1 MLSTAIRVAFFF
13 IIRRD
18 KSPQVDGAVAD
29 RHVEHRWPPQFAIQ
43 SGEHL
48 VTDLRIASACGGCVL
63 CRHACECLK
72 QVCTADDPHDFSI
85 LHDRHPFDA
94 VFFSSKTAISPSGVS
109 GVAVITERVMTSVT
123 LCECDFTYS
132 AASTCLPVRYSSHQ
146 ERLRSVPASARRMR
160 SPSLTIPRS
169 SPCSSITGTA
179 LIRLARRILATSST
193 RAFGRTLMTE
203 QTITSAAFMMPAPY
217 RQGIYG
223 NWHFGAAFERLCRA
237 MSISST
243 KAFSQ

>member
-1 MLSTAIRVAFFF
+1 MSSEKLCGSAAHNCAEGVDTSATTRQVVPNAIAAAVKFRFFISCAPDSISDADENDWPSHHCNLGWRNCQMIVDRLDAGYAFHGDSGCLFF

-94 VFFSSKTAISPSGVS
+94 VFFQARLQS
-109 GVAVITERVMTSVT
+109 RR
-123 LCECDFTYS
+123 
-132 AASTCLPVRYSSHQ
+132 AASPA
-146 ERLRSVPASARRMR
+146 LR
-160 SPSLTIPRS
+160 
-169 SPCSSITGTA
+169 
-179 LIRLARRILATSST
+179 
-193 RAFGRTLMTE
+193 
-203 QTITSAAFMMPAPY
+203 
-217 RQGIYG
+217 
-223 NWHFGAAFERLCRA
+223 
-237 MSISST
+237 
-243 KAFSQ
+243 

>member
-1 MLSTAIRVAFFF
+1 MSSEKLCGSAAHSWAEGVDTSTIITQAAPTAIAAAVKFCLFISCAPDSISDADENDGPSHHCDRGWRNCQMIVDRLDTGYAFHGNSGCFFF
-13 IIRRD
+13 IIGSD

-29 RHVEHRWPPQFAIQ
+29 RHVEHRWPPQLRIQ
-43 SGEHL
+43 SGKHL

-132 AASTCLPVRYSSHQ
+132 AARTCLPVRFPTT
-146 ERLRSVPASARRMR
+146 RNGSARF
-160 SPSLTIPRS
+160 PPR
-169 SPCSSITGTA
+169 P
-179 LIRLARRILATSST
+179 
-193 RAFGRTLMTE
+193 
-203 QTITSAAFMMPAPY
+203 AA
-217 RQGIYG
+217 
-223 NWHFGAAFERLCRA
+223 
-237 MSISST
+237 
-243 KAFSQ
+243 

>member
-1 MLSTAIRVAFFF
+1 MIVDRLDARYNFHRDPGCLLF
-13 IIRRD
+13 IIRSD
-18 KSPQVDGAVAD
+18 KSPQVDGAVAH
-29 RHVEHRWPPQFAIQ
+29 RHVEHRWPPQLRIH
-43 SGEHL
+43 SEKHL
-48 VTDLRIASACGGCVL
+48 VTDLRIAGACGDCVL
-63 CRHACECLK
+63 CRHACKCLK
-72 QVCTADDPHDFSI
+72 QVCTANDPHDFSI
-85 LHDRHPFDA
+85 LHDRHPLDT
-94 VFFSSKTAISPSGVS
+94 VFFKQDCNLA
-109 GVAVITERVMTSVT
+109 ERR
-123 LCECDFTYS
+123 LRHRDFRYS

-169 SPCSSITGTA
+169 SPCPSITGTA

-203 QTITSAAFMMPAPY
+203 QTITSASFMMPAPY